1 MEQELQF
8 TITDMPEPI
17 FTITQVEIEQMET
30 KQSSIEWLIEHFGGI
45 ENCTP
50 DFRYKI
56 DQAKEMH
63 KQEILDAWEDG
74 RGSFPTR
81 NEEEY
86 YDKTFG
92 K

>member
-1 MEQELQF
+1 MRN
-8 TITDMPEPI
+8 
-17 FTITQVEIEQMET
+17 
-30 KQSSIEWLIEHFGGI
+30 KSSVEWLGLYIKGISTLNTDEIIE
-45 ENCTP
+45 
-50 DFRYKI
+50 
-56 DQAKEMH
+56 QAKEMH

>member
-1 MEQELQF
+1 MSN
-8 TITDMPEPI
+8 
-17 FTITQVEIEQMET
+17 
-30 KQSSIEWLIEHFGGI
+30 KQSSIEWLVSQILVEYATYFNEEGDLVNKPINQFFNAYQGSVNLI
-45 ENCTP
+45 KYVE
-50 DFRYKI
+50 
-56 DQAKEMH
+56 QAKEMH

-92 K
+92 AQK